1 MKEELTI
8 EMYYEYRFLKG
19 KLIQYRKAYEEKASI
34 VSDNEYDELVKRIKD
49 IEDKYPILTE
59 VEIKKFREE
68 NKLDQ
73 NI

>member
-19 KLIQYRKAYEEKASI
+19 KFTQYRKAYEEKASI

-68 NKLDQ
+68 NNNDK
-73 NI
+73 